1 MQPLYLCIFYEF
13 LFKQKKLKFL
23 FQNKRN
29 ILLSGML
36 QKFAKNAEK
45 YAIKF
50 GSKCGLVP
58 QLAA

>member
-1 MQPLYLCIFYEF
+1 
-13 LFKQKKLKFL
+13 
-23 FQNKRN
+23 
-29 ILLSGML
+29 ML